1 MTNPKSMNLSNDDL
15 SVITFNHR
23 RQGNLLQDD
32 AFVTSN
38 LIQRIMQKL
47 TNENSLWISTEEGR
61 HLTDAGISCRY
72 LALGSH
78 RWISGKVRL
87 ALEFIP
93 DEPETPEER
102 SALDS
107 GASPLDGIRQEISND

>member
-15 SVITFNHR
+15 SVITFKHD

-32 AFVTSN
+32 AFVISH
-38 LIQRIMQKL
+38 LIQRIKRKL
-47 TNENSLWISTEEGR
+47 ANETSLCIGPDEGQR
-61 HLTDAGISCRY
+61 FASDGIPCKY

-93 DEPETPEER
+93 DEPETPEEI